1 MAEERN
7 LGVARAPE
15 NLSDDDATKAELQR
29 RMEEARESISQ
40 TVTEIKDTVSNQYQN
55 VRESINEA
63 LDWKEHYRK
72 RPVAFTVGAL
82 SFGFLLGYGLTGALK
97 NSGKYESESYSE
109 TGSEYN
115 SFGSDIRSSTS
126 YSPQSITGDT
136 GMSTGI
142 SYEPEKPGIIQKF
155 KETKAYDRLQE
166 EISNLGDRFVDE
178 LANVAR
184 TAVLPALL
192 SKVKDFIGVDLNTQ
206 DSSTSRTQN
215 QSRTPVYGNPTS
227 SSSTDAAT
235 NRANYDNTRRADAYS
250 TSENV
255 GYSPS

>member
-82 SFGFLLGYGLTGALK
+82 SFGFLLGY
-97 NSGKYESESYSE
+97 
-109 TGSEYN
+109 EYN